1 MLKHNQ
7 NGAVN
12 SLVLSLVLCVLF
24 LFGALGF
31 GGWAYMSRQDYKN
44 NTDQKVSAAV
54 EIAKQKEATAKD
66 AEFVQAEKKPLRT
79 YNGPS
84 EYGSIV
90 MSFPKTWSGYVSVNS
105 TNTTSNQIDGYF
117 YPNVVPSISS
127 PASLFAVRIQV
138 VGQPYDQVLAT
149 ITNQLKSSGN
159 SVPPTYTPYAL
170 PKVPKAIGVK
180 MVGTLPDQ
188 KQGEM
193 VILPLRSQTIKIW
206 TESDQFKADF
216 ENNILPNFSFVP

>member
-31 GGWAYMSRQDYKN
+31 GGWAYMSRQDYKD

-90 MSFPKTWSGYVSVNS
+90 MSFPKTWSGYVSVNA

-117 YPNVVPSISS
+117 YPNVVPSISD

-149 ITNQLKSSGN
+149 ITNQLKSSSN

-170 PKVPKAIGVK
+170 PKVSKAIGVK
-180 MVGTLPDQ
+180 LVGTLPDQ

>member
-1 MLKHNQ
+1 
-7 NGAVN
+7 
-12 SLVLSLVLCVLF
+12 
-24 LFGALGF
+24 
-31 GGWAYMSRQDYKN
+31 
-44 NTDQKVSAAV
+44 
-54 EIAKQKEATAKD
+54 
-66 AEFVQAEKKPLRT
+66 
-79 YNGPS
+79 
-84 EYGSIV
+84 
-90 MSFPKTWSGYVSVNS
+90 
-105 TNTTSNQIDGYF
+105 
-117 YPNVVPSISS
+117 VPSISS

-149 ITNQLKSSGN
+149 ITNQLKSSSN

-180 MVGTLPDQ
+180 LVGTLPDQ